1 MSKLSLTITRTYCL
15 RSFHSFLRRECKQN
29 YSVVLYQ
36 GDKTRF
42 KDLIGQGA
50 GVPRTEWGGVGGGVE
65 KGTERELAPEIYQKF
80 PPLKYL
86 AIY

>member
-1 MSKLSLTITRTYCL
+1 M
-15 RSFHSFLRRECKQN
+15 
-29 YSVVLYQ
+29 
-36 GDKTRF
+36 
-42 KDLIGQGA
+42 IGQGA

>member
-50 GVPRTEWGGVGGGVE
+50 GVPRTEWGGVRGGG
-65 KGTERELAPEIYQKF
+65 GERHRERISSRDLPKV
-80 PPLKYL
+80 PSS
-86 AIY
+86 